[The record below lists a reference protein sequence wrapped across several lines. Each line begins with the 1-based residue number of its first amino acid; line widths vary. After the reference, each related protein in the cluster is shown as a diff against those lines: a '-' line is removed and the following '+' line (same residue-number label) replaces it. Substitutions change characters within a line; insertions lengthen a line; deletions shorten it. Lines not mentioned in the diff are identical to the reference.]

1 MHDSSTHP
9 RQPATGTTLDQ
20 ASSALVGPLRTR
32 LFGLALDH
40 VSRDQRLILFA
51 TWFSWTLGAMDTM
64 IYSLVLTPALTELLT
79 LERAGATVSTGT
91 VGWYGGVILS
101 TFLVGWAVGGVGL
114 GSLADRLGRTRVMVW
129 CMVVIAA
136 STGLAALAQA
146 WWHLAGTR
154 LLTGVGIGGLWAAGA
169 ALVAEVWPEQN
180 RPQAA
185 GFLQSAWGFGF
196 FLAAALHLLVKGYG
210 WRGIFAIGFLTVIAA
225 CLLSRQTHDSARW
238 QSSHA
243 AEERPGH
250 LHPSR
255 LGQLFGPDYRRATWS
270 GTTLAFV
277 AVFGLWGATNWTPSL
292 IQALPDLAGL
302 DPSTTASYVSYA
314 VMSLNAG
321 ALLGYFG
328 FGFLADRFGRK
339 PVFALMSAGG
349 LILIP
354 ATFLFSHSYTVA
366 LLLLPILGF
375 FTKGIFGGF
384 PLYFPELFPT
394 RLRSTGAGFCYNAG
408 RIVASL
414 SPFMTGTLV
423 STFGSF
429 GVAASTIAGIYLV
442 GLAILP
448 FAIETR
454 GRSLPE

>member
-1 MHDSSTHP
+1 MLE
-9 RQPATGTTLDQ
+9 QATPTL
-20 ASSALVGPLRTR
+20 SGPNRTR
-32 LFGLALDH
+32 LFGLALDQ
-40 VSRDQRLILFA
+40 VDRDQRLILLV

-64 IYSLVLTPALTELLT
+64 IYSLVLTPALTELL
-79 LERAGATVSTGT
+79 ASADSGSPVSTGT

-114 GSLADRLGRTRVMVW
+114 GSLADRLGRTRVMVL
-129 CMVVIAA
+129 CMVVIAV
-136 STGLAALAQA
+136 STGLATFAQA

-154 LLTGVGIGGLWAAGA
+154 FFTGVGIGGLWAAGA
-169 ALVAEVWPEQN
+169 ALIAEVWPEHN

-210 WRGIFAIGFLTVIAA
+210 WRGFFALGFLTIVAA
-225 CLLSRQTHDSARW
+225 WLLTRRTHDSSRW

-243 AEERPGH
+243 AEEQPGQ

-255 LGQLFGPDYRRATWS
+255 LRPLFRPDYRRATWS

-314 VMSLNAG
+314 VMSLNVG

-328 FGFLADRFGRK
+328 FGFLASRLGRK
-339 PVFALMSAGG
+339 PVFALMSGG
-349 LILIP
+349 SLILVP
-354 ATFLFSHSYTVA
+354 VTFLFPHSYTVA
-366 LLLLPILGF
+366 LCLLPILGF

-408 RIVASL
+408 RIVASI

-429 GVAASTIAGIYLV
+429 GMAASTIAAIYLV
-442 GLAILP
+442 ALAILP
-448 FAIETR
+448 FAIETH
-454 GRSLPE
+454 GRPLPE